1 MHHQSLPEGRR
12 NKRYIGPNR
21 HAALLLAAVL
31 LSGPAAAEGPDL
43 LEQPFSL
50 SLGTYILNT
59 DTDIRLDASNEDTG
73 TEFNW
78 EDAFG
83 GGDASRFRFDG
94 TWRFGDSG
102 RHKLR
107 GMWFD
112 YKRTRTATSER
123 EIEWGEEVF
132 PISTEITGRYRFSIV
147 ELAYEYAF
155 LRREGLELAGT
166 AGLHYTQFK
175 TTVSATLDTPGGGG
189 TREAS
194 RSAKLDVPLP
204 VVGGR
209 ALWHIGGDFWLDAAV
224 QVFSLSYDVYD
235 GRIIDSRI
243 GVLWQPGEWVG
254 IGLGYNR
261 FDVDVDL
268 EKNSFRGSLDWIY
281 DGPQIFY
288 SVSF

>member
-1 MHHQSLPEGRR
+1 MR
-12 NKRYIGPNR
+12 KRLGLATTHRSFRP
-21 HAALLLAAVL
+21 AALLAAALAA
-31 LSGPAAAEGPDL
+31 GPAAAEGPDL

-59 DTDIRLDASNEDTG
+59 DTDVRLDASNEETG

-94 TWRFGDSG
+94 TWRFGDTG

-112 YKRTRTATSER
+112 YKRSRTRVFDR
-123 EIEWGEEVF
+123 QIEWGDEVF
-132 PISTEITGRYRFSIV
+132 PISTEITGSYRFTIL

-155 LRREGLELAGT
+155 LRREGLELTGT

-175 TTVSATLDTPGGGG
+175 TNLSATVDTGQGSG
-189 TREAS
+189 TEERS
-194 RSAKLDVPLP
+194 RTAKLDVPLP
-204 VVGGR
+204 VLGAR
-209 ALWHIGGDFWLDAAV
+209 AFWHIGGDFWLDVTAQYFA
-224 QVFSLSYDVYD
+224 LSYDEYD

-243 GVLWQPGEWVG
+243 GVLWQPTNWVG

-261 FDVDVDL
+261 FDVDIDL